1 MTDVLDRLT
10 AALADRYAIER
21 EIGSGGMATVY
32 LAEDLKH
39 HRKVA
44 VKVLRPELAAT
55 LGPERFLR
63 EIEVAARLQ
72 HPHILPLHDSGEA
85 GGFLYYVM
93 PYVEGQ
99 SLREK
104 LVEEGELPIDE
115 AVRVIK
121 EVVDALA
128 HAHEHGVVH
137 RDIKPDNIMLSGR
150 HAMVTDFGVA
160 KAVSEATGQQ
170 QLTTAGVALGTPAYM
185 APEQA
190 AAEDHIDHRADIY
203 AIGAMAYEL
212 LAGRPPFTGNTSQAI
227 LGAHVTETPEPVT
240 KHREAVPPALEQLV
254 MKCLEKKPA
263 DRWQSAEA
271 MLPQLEAMATPS
283 GGMTPTGTLPAAP
296 ARAPLQRNLIGA
308 VAAAVLLVAG
318 GWWIASGR
326 GDTTV
331 STPVDG
337 ERIRLAVISFENLTG
352 EPEDE
357 YFSDGITQDIN
368 IQLARVEDFSVV
380 VHGSSR
386 RYARAHRDD
395 MPAPRRVNADIA
407 AALGADY
414 VVDGSVRRAGGR
426 VLITVSLIDP
436 ATSDQ
441 VWADRYNQEFSAAN
455 VFEIQSDVARQVAGA
470 LSAKFARGEEAAA
483 PAAPT
488 EETEALNAYLLGR
501 FHWQKRTGADLELA
515 IEHFARAIE
524 LDSGYAIAYSGLA
537 DSYSLLPWYGLG
549 VPHDAY
555 PKARE
560 AALTA
565 LRLDSTLAEAHA
577 SLGLIQWLYD
587 WDWAIAAASLQRARA
602 LSPQYAPAQ
611 MWYAAYLIT
620 VGEVED
626 GIAEMR
632 RALKLDP
639 LSAITHENLAQGL
652 FVARRFDEATLP
664 FQRAVQMGRNPS
676 VDLAL
681 SYLAS
686 GNVDEALQYAEGF
699 TAIGQAIVYGAAGDG
714 DTARE
719 LLAQATASAQTTRVL
734 PWTFALIHVAIGDMD
749 GTFFW
754 LERAFDERAPQLA
767 WYSFR
772 MPLWDRARRDSR
784 FTDLMR
790 RMGLDAEGR
799 PLEGRVP

>member
-1 MTDVLDRLT
+1 MSDVLDRLA

-160 KAVSEATGQQ
+160 KAVSEATGRQ

-296 ARAPLQRNLIGA
+296 ARAPVPRNLIGA
-308 VAAAVLLVAG
+308 VAAAVLVVAG

-326 GDTTV
+326 GDSTV
-331 STPVDG
+331 SMATDG
-337 ERIRLAVISFENLTG
+337 DRIRVAVISFENLTG
-352 EPEDE
+352 DPEDE

-368 IQLARVEDFSVV
+368 TQLARVEDFSVV
-380 VHGSSR
+380 AHGSSKQYTSAEAG
-386 RYARAHRDD
+386 YAE
-395 MPAPRRVNADIA
+395 IA
-407 AALGADY
+407 ATLDADY

-441 VWADRYNQEFSAAN
+441 VWADRYDQEFSAPN
-455 VFEIQSDVARQVAGA
+455 VFEIQRSVARQVADA
-470 LSAKFARGEEAAA
+470 LSARFAGDDEASALA
-483 PAAPT
+483 PPT

-501 FHWQKRTGADLELA
+501 FHWQKRTGPDLELA
-515 IEHFARAIE
+515 IEHFTRAIE

-537 DSYSLLPWYGLG
+537 DSYSFLPWYGRGL
-549 VPHDAY
+549 PHDAY

-577 SLGLIQWLYD
+577 SLGLIQWHYD
-587 WDWAIAAASLQRARA
+587 WDWTGGAASLERAMELR
-602 LSPQYAPAQ
+602 PQYAIAHA
-611 MWYAAYLIT
+611 WYASYLIT
-620 VGEVED
+620 VGQVED
-626 GIAEMR
+626 GLAEMR
-632 RALKLDP
+632 RALELDP
-639 LSAITHENLAQGL
+639 LSSNVHGNLGRGL
-652 FVARRFDEATLP
+652 FAARRFSEAIAAYRQANQLSGNPNVDIGLSLAYLANGDRGAGQAHAEGLDLGSQAMWYGATGDEA
-664 FQRAVQMGRNPS
+664 R
-676 VDLAL
+676 
-681 SYLAS
+681 
-686 GNVDEALQYAEGF
+686 
-699 TAIGQAIVYGAAGDG
+699 
-714 DTARE
+714 ARE
-719 LLAQATASAQTTRVL
+719 LLAQVTASADSVRVL
-734 PWTFALIHVAIGDMD
+734 PWSFAQIHVAIGDMD
-749 GTFFW
+749 GTFLW

-767 WYSFR
+767 WHFFR
-772 MPLWDRARRDSR
+772 MPLWDRARRDPR
-784 FTDLMR
+784 FADLMR
-790 RMGLDAEGR
+790 RMGLDADGW